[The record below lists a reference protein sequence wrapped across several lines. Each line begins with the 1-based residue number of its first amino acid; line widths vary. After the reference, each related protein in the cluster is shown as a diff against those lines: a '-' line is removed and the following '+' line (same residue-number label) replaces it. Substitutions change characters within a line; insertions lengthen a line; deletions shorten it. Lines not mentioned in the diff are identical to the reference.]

1 MKEYTKKGYII
12 KKKNV
17 MILCGESPVKGYD
30 WFYDMDS
37 KISMF
42 YGIKRKDNGM
52 TVTGLKYSVI
62 NNIGLSLNWVWN
74 KRGMYESFN

>member
-1 MKEYTKKGYII
+1 MKKYTKKGYII

-30 WFYDMDS
+30 WFYDMDD
-37 KISMF
+37 KISLL

-62 NNIGLSLNWVWN
+62 SGLGLSLSWVWN
-74 KRGMYESFN
+74 KREMYESFN